1 MHFFVQLL
9 SVLGQGIVT
18 LNFIQEKKEADFQ
31 YGLMR
36 VRENAESIAFYGGF
50 SMLLVY
56 RPLKFV
62 TAEYN
67 GSLPSLVYHPYSWT
81 KVANIIFWLVKH
93 PQFISNPLYIA
104 GDSYAGK
111 IVPMVAKRILD
122 GKLLEL
128 MGMGYLIGN
137 PSTGGKVDTNSKIP
151 YAHSMGIISD
161 DFFGVILVDQLGRI
175 SQNDLWYHFTN
186 WASIVGLVGNVF
198 QANYSPAKAGVIGLT
213 KTVAKEYAS
222 RNINANICKPKLEG
236 GLGVR
241 SLSEVPNAF
250 SGKMWCRFRE
260 QRTHLSKFLSSIYCG
275 SVSPVVVLLKNKA
288 SHCWKRM
295 LQMRNVAEEQ
305 IRWRLGEGHINFWF
319 DTLLDAGPLFKLCN
333 MVGDPGRSVSSMWDE
348 QGWFL
353 LKLREVLTP
362 DLVVKALDVY
372 ILRGEP
378 DLQLLADYLA
388 NKAVE
393 PIVDGVS
400 LDFKLDRIFF
410 GICKVDRSVSVKGEE
425 KRS

>member
-1 MHFFVQLL
+1 MQPLTSYHSTTFYMEFIHHYLVYLLFTLLAVQLL
-9 SVLGQGIVT
+9 SVLGKGIAT

-36 VRENAESIAFYGGF
+36 VHENAESIAFYGAWVELN
-50 SMLLVY
+50 SWLRHCDRRAQVLCLQQISLRN

-81 KVANIIFWLVKH
+81 KWLVEH
-93 PQFISNPLYIA
+93 PQFISNPLYIV

-122 GKLLEL
+122 GIDEGKEPLL
-128 MGMGYLIGN
+128 N
-137 PSTGGKVDTNSKIP
+137 
-151 YAHSMGIISD
+151 
-161 DFFGVILVDQLGRI
+161 
-175 SQNDLWYHFTN
+175 
-186 WASIVGLVGNVF
+186 
-198 QANYSPAKAGVIGLT
+198 
-213 KTVAKEYAS
+213 
-222 RNINANICKPKLEG
+222 
-236 GLGVR
+236 
-241 SLSEVPNAF
+241 
-250 SGKMWCRFRE
+250 
-260 QRTHLSKFLSSIYCG
+260 
-275 SVSPVVVLLKNKA
+275 
-288 SHCWKRM
+288 

-348 QGWFL
+348 QGWVL

-378 DLQLLADYLA
+378 DLQIWKLSLDGAFSSKSAWRL
-388 NKAVE
+388 
-393 PIVDGVS
+393 IRQTHQVDGIC
-400 LDFKLDRIFF
+400 FCERRRKEKLGGRRNQKRLQFRRCTGCLEDAQ
-410 GICKVDRSVSVKGEE
+410 VE
-425 KRS
+425 KTCSNKT

>member
-1 MHFFVQLL
+1 MNLCSHWCRYVEVDQDHSGEFFYYFIESENNPAEDPLL
-9 SVLGQGIVT
+9 LWLT
-18 LNFIQEKKEADFQ
+18 
-31 YGLMR
+31 
-36 VRENAESIAFYGGF
+36 GGP
-50 SMLLVY
+50 

-62 TAEYN
+62 AVEYN

-81 KVANIIFWLVKH
+81 KVANIIFVDSPLGSGFSYSRKYEGYDANDTIWSEQASKFLLQWLVEH

-122 GKLLEL
+122 GIDEGKEPLLNL
-128 MGMGYLIGN
+128 QGYLIGN

-186 WASIVGLVGNVF
+186 WASVVGLVGNVF
-198 QANYSPAKAGVIGLT
+198 QAYYSPAKARVIGLT

-241 SLSEVPNAF
+241 SLFEVLNAF
-250 SGKMWCRFRE
+250 SGKMWCRFQE
-260 QRTHLSKFLSSIYCG
+260 QRTHLSKFLSSMYYG

-305 IRWRLGEGHINFWF
+305 IRWRLGEDHINFWF

-333 MVGDPGRSVSSMWDE
+333 MVGDPGRES
-348 QGWFL
+348 
-353 LKLREVLTP
+353 LTC
-362 DLVVKALDVY
+362 
-372 ILRGEP
+372 RSGN
-378 DLQLLADYLA
+378 YLWM
-388 NKAVE
+388 E
-393 PIVDGVS
+393 LSHPS
-400 LDFKLDRIFF
+400 LH
-410 GICKVDRSVSVKGEE
+410 GG
-425 KRS
+425 

>member
-1 MHFFVQLL
+1 
-9 SVLGQGIVT
+9 
-18 LNFIQEKKEADFQ
+18 
-31 YGLMR
+31 MR
-36 VRENAESIAFYGGF
+36 VRENTESIAFYGGF

-62 TAEYN
+62 TVEYN

-81 KVANIIFWLVKH
+81 KVANIIFVDSPLGSGFSYSRKYEGYDANDTIWSEQASKFLLQWLVEH

-104 GDSYAGK
+104 GDSYAIK

-128 MGMGYLIGN
+128 MGMAYLIGN

-151 YAHSMGIISD
+151 YAHSMGIMSD

-186 WASIVGLVGNVF
+186 WASVVGLVGNVF

-260 QRTHLSKFLSSIYCG
+260 QRTHLSKFLSSMYCG

-348 QGWFL
+348 QGWVL

-378 DLQLLADYLA
+378 DLQIWKL
-388 NKAVE
+388 
-393 PIVDGVS
+393 S
-400 LDFKLDRIFF
+400 LDGAFSSKSAWSLEDAQA
-410 GICKVDRSVSVKGEE
+410 V
-425 KRS
+425 